1 MIDYFLGLSHDK
13 CNYLILLS
21 LVYRTM
27 HISLGSK
34 SVKKV
39 LNGAGG
45 LSSDLIKNAI
55 EMFPRAKLLSAYG
68 MLVL

>member
-1 MIDYFLGLSHDK
+1 MQLFDSTFTCH
-13 CNYLILLS
+13 
-21 LVYRTM
+21 RTK
-27 HISLGSK
+27 HISVGSK
-34 SVKKV
+34 SVKKI

-55 EMFPRAKLLSAYG
+55 EIFPRAKLVSAYG